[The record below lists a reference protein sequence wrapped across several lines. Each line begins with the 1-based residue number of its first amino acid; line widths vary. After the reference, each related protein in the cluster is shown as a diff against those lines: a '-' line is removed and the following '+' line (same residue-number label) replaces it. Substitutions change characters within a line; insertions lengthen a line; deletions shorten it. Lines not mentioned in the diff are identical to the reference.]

1 MSAEATEA
9 LRRLMAALEEH
20 LEAIAMRRGDAD
32 AAVDDAYEAVAT
44 EFERYEDILDSEY
57 GETLPLVLDDSE
69 GDEYDGEDDVDD
81 DDDDPDDDQGDDD
94 TGASGDD
101 PDADEALDPHAVEDD
116 DDMDDDIDEFDL
128 R

>member
-9 LRRLMAALEEH
+9 LRRLVAALEEH
-20 LEAIAMRRGDAD
+20 LEAVAMRRGDAD

-44 EFERYEDILDSEY
+44 EFERYEDKLDSEY
-57 GETLPLVLDDSE
+57 GETLPIVLDDAD
-69 GDEYDGEDDVDD
+69 GDDEYDEDDEDD
-81 DDDDPDDDQGDDD
+81 EDDEPTQSTAEEDDP
-94 TGASGDD
+94 
-101 PDADEALDPHAVEDD
+101 LDPHAVEDD

>member
-1 MSAEATEA
+1 MTMSTEATEA

-44 EFERYEDILDSEY
+44 EFERYEDVLDSEY
-57 GETLPLVLDDSE
+57 GETLPIVLDDSE
-69 GDEYDGEDDVDD
+69 GDEYDDD
-81 DDDDPDDDQGDDD
+81 DDEDEGTDGSSDDPDGDE
-94 TGASGDD
+94 T
-101 PDADEALDPHAVEDD
+101 LDPHAVEDD